1 MCSHPEHPRLF
12 RLIHHSLRPYTQLEV
27 VPDSKENEK
36 NILIALS
43 QVLKQI
49 QLWTDELVSDSE
61 DGMVLKPACNGKI
74 LGFRSDE
81 HQCLAIILGDL
92 IVLLAVEN
100 QFVRHLTDV
109 LQGSKLGE
117 LICLLCISME
127 RAISNT
133 LSDSSTPSTIGAEV
147 LGSDSSNCII
157 ILNSRLKNSSW
168 LTAAG
173 VVQVLRNILKSLKQ
187 EDDDQYLKTYLNSLT
202 SCLSSTCWDLLNIPI
217 DLNGAAERVY
227 KADALHP
234 TNIGQQESVIVFLGN
249 LVQLFCSLVEQ
260 SGLIVAACGS
270 QEENFVLCKIISLVP
285 KLLYW
290 CLGKQGG
297 LNNSCISQYFRHK
310 ILMIIIRLSFQVSLE
325 HCVLTLWLQLLHK
338 YFQDILWQPLMLSE
352 SRWNDC
358 LEGSPFLL
366 SMSDGVHRVLSRHLQ
381 RQAVFIFLKCSFSL
395 INMKQGINEQCTC
408 ATQNLCLGSDL
419 YRNLE
424 CCSRKKGLLE
434 LYEWLRVHLP
444 TDMFVDY
451 EMYVEKCITFAFSFL
466 QLYMHE
472 DGILFEVLLQLL
484 TVPRRAVQWVCK
496 EREKFKEVKKDIL
509 FHVSNL
515 FNPVHLFHLL
525 LAELHYDH
533 LVLLD
538 YLISKDTGTSCAE
551 YLLRCLRAICDS
563 WHIFVEFPPS
573 MEFLDQSQYKK
584 TRVCW
589 DGLSTQLEPSSAQIR
604 GVVTPV
610 SPEEKCARDYKY
622 GSKNCGTRGQPF
634 EEARDCLLML
644 KNSMENLQQKNLFP
658 YNPGVLLRRLTRFQ
672 ELCLKQE
679 NY

>member
-310 ILMIIIRLSFQVSLE
+310 IL
-325 HCVLTLWLQLLHK
+325 
-338 YFQDILWQPLMLSE
+338 
-352 SRWNDC
+352 
-358 LEGSPFLL
+358 
-366 SMSDGVHRVLSRHLQ
+366 
-381 RQAVFIFLKCSFSL
+381 
-395 INMKQGINEQCTC
+395 
-408 ATQNLCLGSDL
+408 
-419 YRNLE
+419 
-424 CCSRKKGLLE
+424 
-434 LYEWLRVHLP
+434 
-444 TDMFVDY
+444 
-451 EMYVEKCITFAFSFL
+451 
-466 QLYMHE
+466 